1 MNIFLIRRIHL
12 TAITLSIVLA
22 TLGCSSIQENPIE
35 KNIAPADLRIAL
47 AVTDLNLGKNRI
59 AFGVIEP
66 GGGPIEDADVILET
80 YFLDGNPDKNPVEIL
95 ATVFRKWPT
104 NQGGVY
110 TTNATFSNPGS
121 WGILARVDQ
130 KTGDSRIASAKIVI
144 KKRSSSPYVGSK
156 APQSLTKTASLG
168 DDMSH
173 ITSDPNPHMPLYTK
187 SISEAVTS
195 GKVSVILFAT
205 PAFCRTATC
214 GPQVKTIASLE
225 IKMGDSVNFL
235 HVEIYDN
242 PHKILG
248 DITNAEVSPEVRKW
262 NLPSEPWTFVVDSKG
277 IVSNRFEGFA
287 TEGEIKEAISALTR

>member
-144 KKRSSSPYVGSK
+144 KERSSSPYVGSK

-242 PHKILG
+242 PHEILG
-248 DITNAEVSPEVRKW
+248 DIANADVSPEVRKW

-277 IVSNRFEGFA
+277 IISHRFEGFA
-287 TEGEIKEAISALTR
+287 TEGEIEEAISALTR

>member
-1 MNIFLIRRIHL
+1 MNIILIRRVHL
-12 TAITLSIVLA
+12 TAVTLSIVLA
-22 TLGCSSIQENPIE
+22 TLGCSSIEENPIE

-66 GGGPIEDADVILET
+66 GIGPIQDADVILET
-80 YFLDGNPDKNPVEIL
+80 YFLDGNPDKSPVEIL
-95 ATVFRKWPT
+95 GTVFRKWPT

-110 TTNATFSNPGS
+110 TTNATFANPGN

-130 KTGDSRIASAKIVI
+130 KTGDSRVASANIVI
-144 KKRSSSPYVGSK
+144 KKKSLSPYIGSK
-156 APQSLTKTASLG
+156 APQSFTKTASLG
-168 DDMSH
+168 DDMSR

-214 GPQVKTIASLE
+214 GPQVKTIGRLE
-225 IKMGDSVNFL
+225 KKMGDSVNFL

-242 PHKILG
+242 PHEILG
-248 DITNAEVSPEVRKW
+248 DLANAEVSPEVRKW
-262 NLPSEPWTFVVDSKG
+262 NLPSEPWTFVVDSEG
-277 IVSNRFEGFA
+277 TISDRFEGFA
-287 TEGEIKEAISALTR
+287 TEGEIKEAISSLTR

>member
-242 PHKILG
+242 PHEILG
-248 DITNAEVSPEVRKW
+248 DIANAEVSPEVREW

-277 IVSNRFEGFA
+277 IISYRFEGFA
-287 TEGEIKEAISALTR
+287 TEGEIEEAISALTR

>member
-1 MNIFLIRRIHL
+1 MNIILIHRIHL
-12 TAITLSIVLA
+12 TAITLSVVLA
-22 TLGCSSIQENPIE
+22 TLGCSSMDENPIE

-66 GGGPIEDADVILET
+66 GIGPIKNADVVLET
-80 YFLDGNPDKNPVEIL
+80 YFLDGNSDKNPVEIL
-95 ATVFRKWPT
+95 RTVFRKWPT

-110 TTNATFSNPGS
+110 TTDATFSDPGS

-130 KTGDSRIASAKIVI
+130 KTSDIRIASANIVV
-144 KKRSSSPYVGSK
+144 KEKSSSPYIGSK

-168 DDMSH
+168 DDMSR
-173 ITSDPNPHMPLYTK
+173 ITSDPNPHMPLYAR

-205 PAFCRTATC
+205 PAFCRTNTC
-214 GPQVKTIASLE
+214 GPQVRIIASME
-225 IKMGDSVNFL
+225 EKMGDYVNFL
-235 HVEIYDN
+235 HIEIYDN
-242 PHKILG
+242 PHEILG
-248 DITNAEVSPEVRKW
+248 DTSNATISPEVRKW
-262 NLPSEPWTFVVDSKG
+262 NLPSEPWTFVVDPKG

-287 TEGEIKEAISALTR
+287 TEGEIEEAISALTR

>member
-1 MNIFLIRRIHL
+1 MNISLIRRIHL
-12 TAITLSIVLA
+12 TVITLSVVLA
-22 TLGCSSIQENPIE
+22 TLGCSSMQKNPIE

-47 AVTDLNLGKNRI
+47 SVTDLNLGKNRI

-66 GGGPIEDADVILET
+66 GVGPIKNASVVLET
-80 YFLDGNPDKNPVEIL
+80 YFLDGNSDKNPVEIL
-95 ATVFRKWPT
+95 GTVFRKWPT

-110 TTNATFSNPGS
+110 TTDATFSDPGS

-130 KTGDSRIASAKIVI
+130 KTGDILIASANIVI
-144 KKRSSSPYVGSK
+144 KEKSSSPYIGSK

-168 DDMSH
+168 DDMSR
-173 ITSDPNPHMPLYTK
+173 ITSDPNPHMPLYAR

-205 PAFCRTATC
+205 PAFCRTNTC
-214 GPQVKTIASLE
+214 GPQVEVIASLE
-225 IKMGDSVNFL
+225 KKMGDFVNFL

-248 DITNAEVSPEVRKW
+248 DIANAEVSPEVRKW
-262 NLPSEPWTFVVDSKG
+262 NLPSEPWTFIVDPKG

-287 TEGEIKEAISALTR
+287 TEGEIEEAISALTR